1 MCFESIFN
9 LSILYRIE
17 MIFMLFD
24 INDNAVRG
32 YIERAE
38 FGIERE
44 SLRVC
49 CDGTLAQSPHPLGE
63 NKNIDRDFCE
73 NQIEFISD
81 VFTEPEQVIEQLL
94 YLQKI
99 VNVKLKENN
108 EFLWAFS
115 NPPKISGE
123 SEIPVAE
130 YSGELKNKS
139 LYRHYLAQKYGKIK
153 MLFSGIHLNFSFT
166 NELVKKVFE
175 QSGEKDFFDFKNRL
189 YLSLAERLTEYA
201 WLVVYLMSASPVTD
215 QTIGTKSNIY
225 SSVRCSEIGYWNH
238 FTPVLDYGSLK
249 KYIDSIQKYI
259 DGGNLRSVSELYYPV
274 RLKPRGA
281 NSLETLSEK
290 GINHLELRVIDVNPL
305 TPTGIFADDIKFIHL
320 LILYLASLPQRSLT
334 AKEQMK
340 AISDIKTA
348 AVFGE
353 REIKKRA
360 VCVLEKMRYFTEKNF
375 PVYSDVIA
383 YQIKKT
389 QSGNSY
395 AEIVSERFGDDYME
409 KGLALAKEYRESVG
423 YV

>member
-1 MCFESIFN
+1 MF
-9 LSILYRIE
+9 
-17 MIFMLFD
+17 FD
-24 INDNAVRG
+24 INNNAVRE
-32 YIERAE
+32 YLSKAE

-44 SLRVC
+44 TLRVC
-49 CDGTLAQSPHPLGE
+49 GDGTLAQSPHPLGE
-63 NKNIDRDFCE
+63 HKNIDRDFCE

-81 VFTEPEQVIEQLL
+81 VFNEPEQVIEQLL

-99 VNVKLKENN
+99 VNGKLKNN
-108 EFLWAFS
+108 GEFLWAFS

-166 NELVKKVFE
+166 DELVKKVFE
-175 QSGEKDFFDFKNRL
+175 QSGENDFFDFKNNL

-215 QTIGTKSNIY
+215 STIGTKSNIY

-249 KYIDSIQKYI
+249 NYIGSIQKYI
-259 DGGNLRSVSELYYPV
+259 DDGNLRSVSELYYPV

-281 NSLETLSEK
+281 NSLEALAEK

-305 TPTGIFADDIKFIHL
+305 TPTGIFADDIRFIHL
-320 LILYLASLPQRSLT
+320 LILYLASLPEKSLT
-334 AKEQMK
+334 PKEQMS
-340 AISDIKTA
+340 AVNDIKTA
-348 AVFGE
+348 ALFGN
-353 REIKKRA
+353 REIRKRA
-360 VCVLEKMRYFTEKNF
+360 VNVLEKIQRFTEKNF

-389 QSGNSY
+389 EIGNSY
-395 AEIVSERFGDDYME
+395 AEIVSERFGDDYMK

>member
-1 MCFESIFN
+1 
-9 LSILYRIE
+9 
-17 MIFMLFD
+17 MLFD
-24 INDNAVRG
+24 INGNAVRE
-32 YIERAE
+32 YLSEAE

-49 CDGTLAQSPHPLGE
+49 GDGTLARSPHPLGE
-63 NKNIDRDFCE
+63 HKNIDRDFCE

-81 VFTEPEQVIEQLL
+81 VFNEPEQVIEQLL
-94 YLQKI
+94 YLQKV
-99 VNVKLKENN
+99 VNGKLKNN
-108 EFLWAFS
+108 GEFLWAFS

-123 SEIPVAE
+123 SDIPVAE

-139 LYRHYLAQKYGKIK
+139 LYRHYLARKYGKIK

-166 NELVKKVFE
+166 NGLVEKVFE
-175 QSGEKDFFDFKNRL
+175 QSGENNFFDFKNNL

-215 QTIGTKSNIY
+215 STIGTKSNIY

-249 KYIDSIQKYI
+249 NYIGSIQKYI
-259 DGGNLRSVSELYYPV
+259 DDGNLRSVSELYYPV

-281 NSLETLSEK
+281 NSLESLAEK
-290 GINHLELRVIDVNPL
+290 GINHIELRVIDVNPL
-305 TPTGIFADDIKFIHL
+305 TPTGIFADDIRFIHL
-320 LILYLASLPQRSLT
+320 LILYLASLPEKSLT
-334 AKEQMK
+334 AKEQ
-340 AISDIKTA
+340 ISAVNDIKTA
-348 AVFGE
+348 ALFGN
-353 REIKKRA
+353 REIRKRA
-360 VCVLEKMRYFTEKNF
+360 VNVLEKIRSFTEKNF

-389 QSGNSY
+389 EIGNSY
-395 AEIVSERFGDDYME
+395 AEIVSERFSDDYMK